1 MTFTIT
7 GINTGVIRHAQQFQA
22 LALKFKH
29 QHNQASLI
37 FIPALPLRD
46 LYIYLEH
53 RLYLQ
58 SQRNAKD
65 KATFKTRQHVAMQS
79 LHHNIPELNQ
89 EQMLHADIRQRVT
102 GFAPGEAKQQG
113 SELIFTL
120 QGENQLT
127 VFLDDAQIALLI
139 SAISHAINHAG
150 MHELSLRIA
159 SLLDFLP
166 MYDTDMKENGE
177 MEYDTYQHAAWK
189 IELFTHSLAL
199 VYHFTDENG
208 QPRACGTLVKSR
220 VRGEMKDAQ
229 AIAQRLLAFSPRLK
243 KLEGKP
249 CRISVATLASGKG
262 LLSQQ
267 HGLRALYQLYQKT
280 QQMPAK
286 AE

>member
-1 MTFTIT
+1 MTLQIT

-29 QHNQASLI
+29 QPSQESLI

-65 KATFKTRQHVAMQS
+65 KATFKTRQHVATQA
-79 LHHNIPELNQ
+79 LHHNIPELTQ
-89 EQMLHADIRQRVT
+89 EQMLHADIRQRVA
-102 GFAPGEAKQQG
+102 GFAPGEEKQQG
-113 SELIFTL
+113 CELVFTL
-120 QGENQLT
+120 QGENRLS
-127 VFLDDAQIALLI
+127 VWLDDAQIALLI
-139 SAISHAINHAG
+139 SAATQAINNAG
-150 MHELSLRIA
+150 MHELSLRLS

-166 MYDTDMKENGE
+166 MYDADMKENGE

-189 IELFTHSLAL
+189 IERFTHYLAL

-208 QPRACGTLVKSR
+208 QPQACGTIVKSR
-220 VRGEMKDAQ
+220 VRGEMKDFQ
-229 AIAQRLLAFSPRLK
+229 AVAQRLLAFSPRLK

-249 CRISVATLASGKG
+249 CRISVVTLASGKG

-267 HGLRALYQLYQKT
+267 HGLRALYQLYQKA
-280 QQMPAK
+280 QHAPA
-286 AE
+286 